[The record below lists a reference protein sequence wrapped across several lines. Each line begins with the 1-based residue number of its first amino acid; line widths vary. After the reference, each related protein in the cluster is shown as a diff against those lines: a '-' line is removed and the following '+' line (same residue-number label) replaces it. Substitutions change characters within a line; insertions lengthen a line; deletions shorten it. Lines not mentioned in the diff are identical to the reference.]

1 VTSRPRASE
10 PVKQRTLEPA
20 RGRDYD
26 REQIFGHI
34 NGEGK
39 ATVAVE
45 SGLTQGMEILRL
57 ARTWST
63 TLDNAGEAV
72 PRINQM
78 RERMFA
84 PQPNDV
90 VVDAGLLDP
99 GSEYQPHAV
108 GFLVGWDPD
117 GSAVIRSCDDA
128 SVETRIGPV
137 ELVAVPGLGPGWPA

>member
-1 VTSRPRASE
+1 ME
-10 PVKQRTLEPA
+10 PE
-20 RGRDYD
+20 
-26 REQIFGHI
+26 
-34 NGEGK
+34 
-39 ATVAVE
+39 
-45 SGLTQGMEILRL
+45 LTQGMEILRL

-90 VVDAGLLDP
+90 VVDAELLDP
-99 GSEYQPHAV
+99 ESGYRPHAV

-117 GSAVIRSCDDA
+117 GSAVIRPCDDT
-128 SVETRIGPV
+128 SVATRIGPA